1 MTLNET
7 YLAKDAA
14 AKEPMYKVIR
24 ERYDLRKS
32 DTEKVVEKI
41 FYFIEN
47 ECLKWNHIS
56 CQWEVK

>member
-1 MTLNET
+1 MILNET

-14 AKEPMYKVIR
+14 EEPLYKVIR

-32 DTEKVVEKI
+32 DTEKIVEKV
-41 FYFIEN
+41 FNFIEN
-47 ECLKWNHIS
+47 ECLEWNNVS